1 MAFTQQYHTPELTDV
16 LKTLAACSPPK
27 PSFQQ
32 GLEQWKKSEGDRY
45 GPSEYLPSIPSQ
57 SQPPQSG
64 TYPPLPSLPY
74 PFPYPVPHDHVP
86 GQTDPQNPTSGPI
99 SISTSDSTVSTRSL
113 LYQASL
119 IRQWPAAVQH
129 VAYLLS
135 LPPTVARIRHLIRKA
150 HDHER
155 QWWSGRQSLIAKLS
169 GREASRI
176 KLNDV
181 LASVGGHINDPN
193 LEISVDREKELRL
206 YDHKVWKASREMM
219 AATYEDLEKLG
230 IPFFCIKESLV
241 MREEEER
248 EWIEKIEKE
257 QTQHRHVK
265 YDRVKPGKIGYKE
278 LDASKQKM
286 VIFLEDM
293 VKE

>member
-1 MAFTQQYHTPELTDV
+1 MAFTQQYQTPELTDV
-16 LKTLAACSPPK
+16 LKTLAACGPSR

-32 GLEQWKKSEGDRY
+32 KIEQWKKSAEGGY
-45 GPSEYLPSIPSQ
+45 GPSEYFSSIPSQ
-57 SQPPQSG
+57 CQPPQPG
-64 TYPPLPSLPY
+64 TYPPLPGLPH
-74 PFPYPVPHDHVP
+74 PFPYPVPPNHVP
-86 GQTDPQNPTSGPI
+86 SQTDPQNPTYDPTTI
-99 SISTSDSTVSTRSL
+99 SPSDSTVSTRSL

-135 LPPTVARIRHLIRKA
+135 LPSTVARIRQLIRKA

-169 GREASRI
+169 AREASRI
-176 KLNDV
+176 KLNEV

-193 LEISVDREKELRL
+193 LKISVDMEKELRL
-206 YDHKVWKASREMM
+206 YDHKVWKASRDMM
-219 AATYEDLEKLG
+219 AATYENLERLG

-248 EWIEKIEKE
+248 EWIEKR
-257 QTQHRHVK
+257 QVQPRHVE
-265 YDRVKPGKIGYKE
+265 YDLMQTGKIRYKE
-278 LDASKQKM
+278 LDAFKQKM